1 MNTRSYRGK
10 AAVLVAANLVTLAA
24 AKMSLAQQNSSP
36 VADFDGSNAQAS
48 RLGLGEAAAS
58 SDARFRDS
66 NPNLLQTGT
75 VTSLGPTKCPPGAAS
90 GASCKRI
97 RHLSG

>member
-10 AAVLVAANLVTLAA
+10 AAVFVAAILVTLAA
-24 AKMSLAQQNSSP
+24 AKVSLARQNSSP
-36 VADFDGSNAQAS
+36 FDGSNAQAS